1 MKNII
6 MILLY
11 AFLGTYI
18 CAQNQ
23 STFSPFQELSEP
35 PVLTFESGLHLDRV
49 NAVRY
54 SPDGKEIV
62 TASWD
67 KTIRIW
73 DAWTG
78 QLLRSLRVPGYAGTE
93 GQIFTMDISPDK
105 KYILIA
111 GSSVG
116 QRYNT
121 LTANYIGDYVLMLD
135 YVSGAVVD
143 VAAHHKQSIY
153 GVRFSPDGKK
163 VVSVGGSFDN
173 RINQYDV
180 NTNTGHL
187 VLRDSAVTTQEAV
200 KAGLC
205 NWGFLGICDHQVVGT
220 GFVDNGNAWLAAD
233 YHGLV
238 FRKKAGEN
246 LRVIGKAVDGPC
258 RSIATDAKGKLAAIG
273 DFRGRVRIIDALQ
286 NEGDN
291 IVANIMTFKSDM
303 ITAMVFDTAGE
314 QLAVC
319 VGNEVRVYSLTSEA
333 DGRLSK
339 KHVIS
344 FRQHDRPVFAVA
356 FSPDGKHVV
365 SAGGLHNEIHVWN
378 VADGE
383 RIMTLGDVSK
393 SGKISAIGI
402 HRDHPNVIGIGE
414 TFNFY
419 EKLNDYG
426 TISKTFN
433 LSTFEFKTDSVEQSL
448 FENARLAQ
456 LRAPVSLPDIKWLL
470 DDRPLCAMKLQNG
483 KLLLGTYYGIFID
496 SPANMLSYDGARTIG
511 LAESPDGRRF
521 YVGLESGEIK
531 IYDENKMTYI
541 ASLYVT
547 SDNEWI
553 IWTTD
558 GYYAASKRGAQRVGW
573 QINKGLNM
581 TPKFY
586 PFEQFD
592 LRLNRPDI
600 VLQRLGVADSAR
612 IAALY
617 GAYQRRLKRLGLTE
631 SQLGSSLQVP
641 DIQIKG
647 DVTETDLREVILTIS
662 AYSKEAPLERLM
674 VNVNDVP
681 LHSSYGK
688 KIGDGYL
695 NQWNETQRIPLT
707 QGRNKIQVSVIN
719 TAGIE
724 SLKET
729 RYVHCRSQDT
739 DPALY
744 VIAVG
749 VSHYTDR
756 EFDLQFAAKDAG
768 DITDFFRNALASNKL
783 PYSKLHIKTLLNEQA
798 TKDSIIQ
805 VRNFIANC
813 KPQDGVVMYF
823 AGHGIPDSTVD
834 WVFATYD
841 IDFYKASE
849 KGITFAEM
857 EGLLDGI
864 AARKKLML
872 VDACHSGERD
882 RDETEIVDNAKDTK
896 AQQVRAFKNV
906 KTKSKSGVGLVNS
919 FELMQHLF
927 SDLQRGSG
935 AVVISAASGT
945 EWAAEGDIGG
955 KTIKNGVF
963 TYGLLE
969 GLRTMAADRDKN
981 GKITVTEL
989 RDYVM

>member
-319 VGNEVRVYSLTSEA
+319 VGNEVRVYSLT
-333 DGRLSK
+333 
-339 KHVIS
+339 
-344 FRQHDRPVFAVA
+344 
-356 FSPDGKHVV
+356 
-365 SAGGLHNEIHVWN
+365 
-378 VADGE
+378 
-383 RIMTLGDVSK
+383 
-393 SGKISAIGI
+393 
-402 HRDHPNVIGIGE
+402 
-414 TFNFY
+414 
-419 EKLNDYG
+419 
-426 TISKTFN
+426 
-433 LSTFEFKTDSVEQSL
+433 
-448 FENARLAQ
+448 
-456 LRAPVSLPDIKWLL
+456 
-470 DDRPLCAMKLQNG
+470 
-483 KLLLGTYYGIFID
+483 
-496 SPANMLSYDGARTIG
+496 
-511 LAESPDGRRF
+511 
-521 YVGLESGEIK
+521 
-531 IYDENKMTYI
+531 
-541 ASLYVT
+541 
-547 SDNEWI
+547 
-553 IWTTD
+553 
-558 GYYAASKRGAQRVGW
+558 
-573 QINKGLNM
+573 
-581 TPKFY
+581 
-586 PFEQFD
+586 
-592 LRLNRPDI
+592 
-600 VLQRLGVADSAR
+600 
-612 IAALY
+612 
-617 GAYQRRLKRLGLTE
+617 
-631 SQLGSSLQVP
+631 
-641 DIQIKG
+641 
-647 DVTETDLREVILTIS
+647 
-662 AYSKEAPLERLM
+662 
-674 VNVNDVP
+674 
-681 LHSSYGK
+681 
-688 KIGDGYL
+688 
-695 NQWNETQRIPLT
+695 
-707 QGRNKIQVSVIN
+707 
-719 TAGIE
+719 
-724 SLKET
+724 
-729 RYVHCRSQDT
+729 
-739 DPALY
+739 
-744 VIAVG
+744 
-749 VSHYTDR
+749 
-756 EFDLQFAAKDAG
+756 
-768 DITDFFRNALASNKL
+768 
-783 PYSKLHIKTLLNEQA
+783 
-798 TKDSIIQ
+798 
-805 VRNFIANC
+805 
-813 KPQDGVVMYF
+813 
-823 AGHGIPDSTVD
+823 
-834 WVFATYD
+834 
-841 IDFYKASE
+841 
-849 KGITFAEM
+849 
-857 EGLLDGI
+857 
-864 AARKKLML
+864 
-872 VDACHSGERD
+872 
-882 RDETEIVDNAKDTK
+882 
-896 AQQVRAFKNV
+896 
-906 KTKSKSGVGLVNS
+906 
-919 FELMQHLF
+919 
-927 SDLQRGSG
+927 
-935 AVVISAASGT
+935 
-945 EWAAEGDIGG
+945 
-955 KTIKNGVF
+955 
-963 TYGLLE
+963 
-969 GLRTMAADRDKN
+969 
-981 GKITVTEL
+981 
-989 RDYVM
+989 